1 MGWERPCSA
10 CWRLGRVGWGI
21 AGFVVDTMAHNTKML
36 RVFHA
41 GLPVTSEFKDGVIHV
56 MIELGEGATP

>member
-1 MGWERPCSA
+1 
-10 CWRLGRVGWGI
+10 
-21 AGFVVDTMAHNTKML
+21 MAHNTKML
-36 RVFHA
+36 RVFHDA